1 MNDSSSRAIAIVGV
15 GAILPDAPDA
25 HTFWENIKNRNN
37 IFKNAKKFTTTIQKP
52 MIEIILR
59 ICLAYQEM

>member
-1 MNDSSSRAIAIVGV
+1 MAVLLLQALSIVLV
-15 GAILPDAPDA
+15 KSLA
-25 HTFWENIKNRNN
+25 FWENIKNRNN